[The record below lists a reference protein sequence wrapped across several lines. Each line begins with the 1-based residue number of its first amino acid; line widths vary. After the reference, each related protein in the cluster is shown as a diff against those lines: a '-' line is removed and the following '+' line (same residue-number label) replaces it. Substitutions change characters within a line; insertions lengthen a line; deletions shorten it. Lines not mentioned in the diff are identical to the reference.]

1 MLDSASTAD
10 VLAACRVDVQASGG
24 VGELAACLATHGI
37 ARFDGLPDEPAHR
50 AGDGPRPA
58 GHRLLARHDPERG
71 RLRTAG
77 GFWAAHG
84 FVVVQPTH
92 LDSLGLAPTV
102 RASGASAPTT

>member
-1 MLDSASTAD
+1 MASRASTGCRTSRPTAPATGRD
-10 VLAACRVDVQASGG
+10 LPVIVFSHGMTLSVDDYAPLA
-24 VGELAACLATHGI
+24 
-37 ARFDGLPDEPAHR
+37 
-50 AGDGPRPA
+50 
-58 GHRLLARHDPERG
+58 
-71 RLRTAG
+71 